1 MLKRAFDPV
10 LAIGLTIAMLFVS
23 ISIIFP
29 LYKMLISAADVTALP
44 YFERFLLRPSFQQI
58 IGRTIVLGVCVA
70 IAGTSLGFI
79 FAYFQARIAAPQ
91 WLKKI
96 THWVALVP
104 VVSPPF
110 AVAIAV
116 ITLFGRRGVITYK
129 LLGLEATS
137 IYGLLGMTLVMALSF
152 FPAAYLN
159 LLGLM
164 RALDPALDEAST
176 NLGGNRWHT
185 FRRVTLPMLAPGIAS
200 SLLLLF
206 VEAIADL
213 GNPLT
218 IGGDYVVLAV
228 RLFIA
233 IQGEYDILAGAV
245 LSVILLVP
253 SLIVYLI
260 QKYWADRASVISV
273 TGKPTGTHILFAD
286 WRVRVPIIT
295 AVIFTC
301 ALIILIYATIFVGAF
316 TVLLGIDNT
325 FTLNNFIY
333 VISGVGQDAFSDT
346 TLLSAI
352 ATPIAGML
360 GMLIA
365 FLVVRRNF
373 FGRAALDFG
382 TMLGIAV
389 PGTIF
394 GIGYLLAFNDPI
406 TIGGATI
413 FPKLTGSRGIF
424 GGAFAIVLIYI
435 IRSAPAALRAGVAAL
450 QQIDPTIEE
459 ASTSLGADTS
469 TTFRKITLPLIRPA
483 FFSGLIYAFSRSMT
497 TISAVIF
504 LTTPETKIMTQQIY
518 NETDAN
524 RFGNAFAYVV
534 VLIVIVLV
542 VIALLS
548 ALIGLD
554 SGVRRR
560 SVRSDA

>member
-1 MLKRAFDPV
+1 MSLFKRGTDPV
-10 LAIGLTIAMLFVS
+10 LIIGLVISILFVG
-23 ISIIFP
+23 IAILFP
-29 LYKMLISAADVTALP
+29 LAMMLGSALTQEALP
-44 YFERFLLRPSFQQI
+44 YFERFLLRPAFQQI
-58 IGRTIVLGVCVA
+58 IGRTLVLGACVA
-70 IAGTSLGFI
+70 VVGTLVGFI
-79 FAYFQARIAAPQ
+79 FAFFQARVAAPA
-91 WLKKI
+91 WLKRAA
-96 THWVALVP
+96 HWMALVP

-110 AVAIAV
+110 AVAIAFS
-116 ITLFGRRGVITYK
+116 TLFGRNGLITYK
-129 LLGLEATS
+129 TFGVRGE
-137 IYGLLGMTLVMALSF
+137 IYGLFGMTVVMALSF

-159 LLGLM
+159 MVGLM

-176 NLGGNRWHT
+176 NLGANRFTT
-185 FRRVTLPMLAPGIAS
+185 FRKVTLPMLAPGIAS

-233 IQGEYDILAGAV
+233 ITGEYDVLAGAV

-260 QKYWADRASVISV
+260 QKYWADRASVVSV
-273 TGKPTGTHILFAD
+273 TGKPTGTVNLLTD
-286 WRVRVPIIT
+286 WRVRGPIIAIVVFVAALT
-295 AVIFTC
+295 A
-301 ALIILIYATIFVGAF
+301 LLYLTIVVGAF
-316 TVLLGIDNT
+316 TVLLGIDNS
-325 FTLNNFIY
+325 FTLKNFEY
-333 VISGVGQDAFSDT
+333 VISGVGQDAFAVT
-346 TLLSAI
+346 TTLSAI
-352 ATPIAGML
+352 STPIAGVL

-365 FLVVRRNF
+365 FLVVRRKF

-394 GIGYLLAFNDPI
+394 GIGYLLAFNDPTKVGDFTLI
-406 TIGGATI
+406 
-413 FPKLTGSRGIF
+413 PKLTGGRAVF
-424 GGAFAIVLIYI
+424 GGALAIVMVYV
-435 IRSAPAALRAGVAAL
+435 IRSVPAALRGGVAAL
-450 QQIDPTIEE
+450 QQIDPSLEE
-459 ASTSLGADTS
+459 ASTSLGANTA
-469 TTFRKITLPLIRPA
+469 TTFRRITLPLIRPA

-504 LTTPETKIMTQQIY
+504 LTTPATKIMTQQIY

-542 VIALLS
+542 VIGILS
-548 ALIGLD
+548 FLVGIDTGA
-554 SGVRRR
+554 RRR
-560 SVRSDA
+560 ERIA

>member
-1 MLKRAFDPV
+1 MSLFKRGTDPV
-10 LAIGLTIAMLFVS
+10 LIIGLVISILFVG
-23 ISIIFP
+23 IAILFP
-29 LYKMLISAADVTALP
+29 LAMMLCSALTQEALP
-44 YFERFLLRPSFQQI
+44 YFERFLLRPAFQQI
-58 IGRTIVLGVCVA
+58 IGRTLVLGACVA
-70 IAGTSLGFI
+70 VVGTLVGFI
-79 FAYFQARIAAPQ
+79 FAFFQARVAAPA
-91 WLKKI
+91 WLKRAA
-96 THWVALVP
+96 HWMALVP

-110 AVAIAV
+110 AVAIAFS
-116 ITLFGRRGVITYK
+116 TLFGRNGLITYK
-129 LLGLEATS
+129 TFGVRGE
-137 IYGLLGMTLVMALSF
+137 IYGLFGMTVVMALSF

-159 LLGLM
+159 MVGLM

-176 NLGGNRWHT
+176 NLGANRFTT
-185 FRRVTLPMLAPGIAS
+185 FRKVTLPMLAPGIAS

-233 IQGEYDILAGAV
+233 ITGEYDVLAGAV

-260 QKYWADRASVISV
+260 QKYWADRASVVSV
-273 TGKPTGTHILFAD
+273 TGKPTGTVNLLTD
-286 WRVRVPIIT
+286 WRVRGPIIAIVVFVAALT
-295 AVIFTC
+295 A
-301 ALIILIYATIFVGAF
+301 LLYLTIVVGAF
-316 TVLLGIDNT
+316 TVLLGIDNS
-325 FTLNNFIY
+325 FTLKNFEY
-333 VISGVGQDAFSDT
+333 VISGVGQDAFAVT
-346 TLLSAI
+346 TTLSAI
-352 ATPIAGML
+352 STPIAGVL

-365 FLVVRRNF
+365 FLVVRRKF

-394 GIGYLLAFNDPI
+394 GIGYLLAFNDPTKVGDFTLI
-406 TIGGATI
+406 
-413 FPKLTGSRGIF
+413 PKLTGGRAVF
-424 GGAFAIVLIYI
+424 GGALAIVMVYV
-435 IRSAPAALRAGVAAL
+435 IRSVPAALRGGVAAL
-450 QQIDPTIEE
+450 QQIDPSLEE
-459 ASTSLGADTS
+459 ASTSLGANTA
-469 TTFRKITLPLIRPA
+469 TTFRRITLPLIRPA

-504 LTTPETKIMTQQIY
+504 LTTPATKIMTQQIY

-542 VIALLS
+542 VIGILS
-548 ALIGLD
+548 FLVGIDTGA
-554 SGVRRR
+554 RRR
-560 SVRSDA
+560 ERIA

>member
-1 MLKRAFDPV
+1 MSLFKRGTDPV
-10 LAIGLTIAMLFVS
+10 LIIGLVISILFVG
-23 ISIIFP
+23 IAILFP
-29 LYKMLISAADVTALP
+29 LAMMLGSALTQEALP
-44 YFERFLLRPSFQQI
+44 YFERFLLRPAFQQI
-58 IGRTIVLGVCVA
+58 IGRTLVLGACVA
-70 IAGTSLGFI
+70 VVGTLVGFI
-79 FAYFQARIAAPQ
+79 FAFFQARVAAPA
-91 WLKKI
+91 WLKRAA
-96 THWVALVP
+96 HWMALVP

-110 AVAIAV
+110 AVAIAFS
-116 ITLFGRRGVITYK
+116 TLFGRNGLITYK
-129 LLGLEATS
+129 TFGVRGE
-137 IYGLLGMTLVMALSF
+137 IYGLFGMTVVMALSF

-159 LLGLM
+159 MVGLM

-176 NLGGNRWHT
+176 NLGANRFTT
-185 FRRVTLPMLAPGIAS
+185 FRKVTLPMLAPGIAS

-233 IQGEYDILAGAV
+233 ITGEYDVLAGAV

-260 QKYWADRASVISV
+260 QKYWADRASVVSV
-273 TGKPTGTHILFAD
+273 TGKPTGTVNLLTD
-286 WRVRVPIIT
+286 WRVRGPIIASVVFVAALT
-295 AVIFTC
+295 A
-301 ALIILIYATIFVGAF
+301 LLYLTIVVGAF
-316 TVLLGIDNT
+316 TVLLGIDNS
-325 FTLNNFIY
+325 FTLKNFEY
-333 VISGVGQDAFSDT
+333 VISGVGQDAFAVT
-346 TLLSAI
+346 TTLSAI
-352 ATPIAGML
+352 STPIAGVL

-365 FLVVRRNF
+365 FLVVRRKF

-394 GIGYLLAFNDPI
+394 GIGYLLAFNDP
-406 TIGGATI
+406 TKIGDFTLI
-413 FPKLTGSRGIF
+413 PKLTGGRAVF
-424 GGAFAIVLIYI
+424 GGALAIVMVYV
-435 IRSAPAALRAGVAAL
+435 IRSVPAALRGGVAAL
-450 QQIDPTIEE
+450 QQIDPSLEE
-459 ASTSLGADTS
+459 ASTSLGANTA
-469 TTFRKITLPLIRPA
+469 TTFRRITLPLIRPA

-504 LTTPETKIMTQQIY
+504 LTTPATKIMTQQIY

-542 VIALLS
+542 VIGILS
-548 ALIGLD
+548 FLVGIDTGA
-554 SGVRRR
+554 RRR
-560 SVRSDA
+560 ERIA

>member
-1 MLKRAFDPV
+1 MSLFKRGTDPV
-10 LAIGLTIAMLFVS
+10 LIIGLVISILFVG
-23 ISIIFP
+23 IAILFP
-29 LYKMLISAADVTALP
+29 LAMMLGSALTQEALP
-44 YFERFLLRPSFQQI
+44 YFERFLLRPAFQQI
-58 IGRTIVLGVCVA
+58 IGRTLVLGACVA
-70 IAGTSLGFI
+70 VVGTLVGFI
-79 FAYFQARIAAPQ
+79 FAFFQARVAAPA
-91 WLKKI
+91 WLKRAA
-96 THWVALVP
+96 HWMALVP

-110 AVAIAV
+110 AVAIAFS
-116 ITLFGRRGVITYK
+116 TLFGRNGLITYK
-129 LLGLEATS
+129 TFGVRGE
-137 IYGLLGMTLVMALSF
+137 IYGLFGMTVVMALSF

-159 LLGLM
+159 MVGLM

-176 NLGGNRWHT
+176 NLGANRFTT
-185 FRRVTLPMLAPGIAS
+185 FRKVTLPMLAPGIAS

-233 IQGEYDILAGAV
+233 ITGEYDVLAGAV

-260 QKYWADRASVISV
+260 QKYWADRASVVSV
-273 TGKPTGTHILFAD
+273 TGKPTGTVNLLTD
-286 WRVRVPIIT
+286 WRVRGPIIAIVVFVAALT
-295 AVIFTC
+295 A
-301 ALIILIYATIFVGAF
+301 LLYLTIVVGAF
-316 TVLLGIDNT
+316 TVLLGIDNS
-325 FTLNNFIY
+325 FTLKNFEY
-333 VISGVGQDAFSDT
+333 VISGVGQDAFAVT
-346 TLLSAI
+346 TTLSAI
-352 ATPIAGML
+352 STPIAGVL

-365 FLVVRRNF
+365 FLVVRRKF

-394 GIGYLLAFNDPI
+394 GIGYLLAFNDP
-406 TIGGATI
+406 TKIGDFTLI
-413 FPKLTGSRGIF
+413 PKLTGGRAVF
-424 GGAFAIVLIYI
+424 GGALAIVMVYV
-435 IRSAPAALRAGVAAL
+435 IRSVPAALRGGVAAL
-450 QQIDPTIEE
+450 QQIDPSLEE
-459 ASTSLGADTS
+459 ASTSLGANTA
-469 TTFRKITLPLIRPA
+469 TTFRRITLPLIRPA

-504 LTTPETKIMTQQIY
+504 LTTPATKIMTQQIY

-542 VIALLS
+542 VIGILS
-548 ALIGLD
+548 FLVGIDTGA
-554 SGVRRR
+554 RRR
-560 SVRSDA
+560 ERIA

>member
-1 MLKRAFDPV
+1 MSLFKRGTDPV
-10 LAIGLTIAMLFVS
+10 LIIGLVISILFVG
-23 ISIIFP
+23 IAILFP
-29 LYKMLISAADVTALP
+29 LAMMLGSALTQEALP
-44 YFERFLLRPSFQQI
+44 YFERFLLRPAFQQI
-58 IGRTIVLGVCVA
+58 IGRTLVLGACVA
-70 IAGTSLGFI
+70 VVGTLVGFI
-79 FAYFQARIAAPQ
+79 FAFFQARVAAPA
-91 WLKKI
+91 WLKRAA
-96 THWVALVP
+96 HWMALVP

-110 AVAIAV
+110 AVAIAFS
-116 ITLFGRRGVITYK
+116 TLFGRNGLITYK
-129 LLGLEATS
+129 TFGVRGE
-137 IYGLLGMTLVMALSF
+137 IYGLFGMTVVMALSF

-159 LLGLM
+159 MVGLM

-176 NLGGNRWHT
+176 NLGANRFTT
-185 FRRVTLPMLAPGIAS
+185 FRKVTLPMLAPGIAS

-233 IQGEYDILAGAV
+233 ITGEYDVLAGAV

-260 QKYWADRASVISV
+260 QKYWADRASVVSV
-273 TGKPTGTHILFAD
+273 TGKPTGTVNLLTD
-286 WRVRVPIIT
+286 WRVRGPIIAIVVFVAALT
-295 AVIFTC
+295 A
-301 ALIILIYATIFVGAF
+301 LLYLTIVVGAF
-316 TVLLGIDNT
+316 TVLLGIDNS
-325 FTLNNFIY
+325 FTLKNFEY
-333 VISGVGQDAFSDT
+333 VISGVGQDAFAVT
-346 TLLSAI
+346 TALSAI
-352 ATPIAGML
+352 STPIAGVL

-365 FLVVRRNF
+365 FLVVRRKF

-394 GIGYLLAFNDPI
+394 GIGYLLAFNDP
-406 TIGGATI
+406 TKIGDFTLI
-413 FPKLTGSRGIF
+413 PKLTGGRAVF
-424 GGAFAIVLIYI
+424 GGALAIVMVYV
-435 IRSAPAALRAGVAAL
+435 IRSVPAALRGGVAAL
-450 QQIDPTIEE
+450 QQIDPSLEE
-459 ASTSLGADTS
+459 ASTSLGANTA
-469 TTFRKITLPLIRPA
+469 TTFRRITLPLIRPA

-504 LTTPETKIMTQQIY
+504 LTTPATKIMTQQIY

-542 VIALLS
+542 VIGILS
-548 ALIGLD
+548 FLVGIDTGA
-554 SGVRRR
+554 RRR
-560 SVRSDA
+560 ERVT

>member
-1 MLKRAFDPV
+1 VAVTGTLVGFLFAF
-10 LAIGLTIAMLFVS
+10 
-23 ISIIFP
+23 
-29 LYKMLISAADVTALP
+29 
-44 YFERFLLRPSFQQI
+44 
-58 IGRTIVLGVCVA
+58 
-70 IAGTSLGFI
+70 
-79 FAYFQARIAAPQ
+79 FQARIVAPA
-91 WLKKI
+91 WLKRI
-96 THWVALVP
+96 THWIALVP

-116 ITLFGRRGVITYK
+116 ITLFGRRGIITDG
-129 LLGLEATS
+129 LLGLDAN
-137 IYGLLGMTLVMALSF
+137 IYGLFGMALVMALSF

-159 LLGLM
+159 LVGLM

-176 NLGGNRWHT
+176 NLGANRFTT
-185 FRRVTLPMLAPGIAS
+185 FRKVTLPMLAPGIAS

-233 IQGEYDILAGAV
+233 IQGEYDVLAGAV
-245 LSVILLVP
+245 LSIILLVP

-260 QKYWADRASVISV
+260 QKYWADRASVVSV
-273 TGKPTGTHILFAD
+273 TGKPTGTVNMFGAPV
-286 WRVRVPIIT
+286 VRVPIVAFVLLCCT
-295 AVIFTC
+295 
-301 ALIILIYATIFVGAF
+301 LIVLIYLTIFAGAF

-325 FTLNNFIY
+325 FTLRNFQY
-333 VISGVGQDAFSDT
+333 VISGVGQDAFADT

-352 ATPIAGML
+352 ATPVAGFL

-365 FLVVRRNF
+365 FLVVRRKF
-373 FGRAALDFG
+373 TGRAALDFG

-394 GIGYLLAFNDPI
+394 GIGYLLAFNDPLK
-406 TIGGATI
+406 IGDAVI
-413 FPKLTGSRGIF
+413 FPKLTGARGLF
-424 GGAFAIVLIYI
+424 GGALAIVMVYI
-435 IRSAPAALRAGVAAL
+435 IRSVPAALRAGVSAL
-450 QQIDPTIEE
+450 QQIDPAIEE
-459 ASTSLGADTS
+459 ASTSLGAGAG
-469 TTFRKITLPLIRPA
+469 TTFRKVTLPLIRPA
-483 FFSGLIYAFSRSMT
+483 FFNGLIYAFSRSMT

-534 VLIVIVLV
+534 VLILIVLA
-542 VIALLS
+542 VIALLN
-548 ALIGLD
+548 LLVGLD
-554 SGVRRR
+554 TGARRR
-560 SVRSDA
+560 EREA